1 MHCCLRLY
9 HDQFASVGMAYEIF
23 ELDHVF
29 QVSDPTLRFKF
40 HALKNGSPDQP
51 RVGDLLIWRGGAL

>member
-1 MHCCLRLY
+1 
-9 HDQFASVGMAYEIF
+9 MAYEIF

-40 HALKNGSPDQP
+40 HALKNGSSDQP
-51 RVGDLLIWRGGAL
+51 RVGDLLIWRGGTRRVVVVFVRA